1 MPYIQRIHVQS
12 HYSALVR
19 KGDQARI
26 DIGENSASVGAVY
39 TTNSEL
45 EIDGC

>member
-26 DIGENSASVGAVY
+26 DTGKNSASVNAIY
-39 TTNSEL
+39 TTNPEL